1 MFKPIWL
8 PITVLTLLTIFS
20 GCQKEPTASFTVS
33 STSIEVG
40 ESVSFTNTSADADS
54 YEWDFGDGNTSSTVS
69 PTHTYNTAGT
79 YTVSLTAI
87 SKNEKKKDKATGVI
101 TVKIQV
107 QTGTLTDDRD
117 GQTYTTVKIG
127 NQWWM
132 AENLNYYTSSGSWY
146 YDNDSSTYADT
157 YGRLYDWETACN
169 SCPTGWHLPTDEEW
183 KTLEMYLGM
192 SQVEADAGG
201 LRGTDEGGKLKETGT
216 THWYSPNTGATNESG
231 FTALPGGFR
240 LSDGSFYYLGKYAKY
255 AYFWTATE
263 IDASY
268 AWYRILGFN
277 YTEILRNYY
286 TKPYGRSV
294 RCVKD

>member
-8 PITVLTLLTIFS
+8 PVTVLTLLTIFS

-40 ESVSFTNTSADADS
+40 ESVSFTNTSADAAN
-54 YEWDFGDGNTSSTVS
+54 YEWDFGDGITSSSVS

-79 YTVSLTAI
+79 YTVSLTAF
-87 SKNEKKKDKATGVI
+87 SKNEKKNDKATASVSV
-101 TVKIQV
+101 TA
-107 QTGTLTDDRD
+107 TLTDDRD
-117 GQTYTTVKIG
+117 GQKYNTVKIG

-146 YDNDSSTYADT
+146 YNNDSSTYADT

-192 SQVEADAGG
+192 SQSEADAEGW
-201 LRGTDEGGKLKETGT
+201 RGTDEGGKLKETGT
-216 THWYSPNTGATNESG
+216 AHWISPNTGATNISC
-231 FTALPGGFR
+231 FTALPGGTG
-240 LSDGSFYYLGKYAKY
+240 SSNGSFNFLCYNAT
-255 AYFWTATE
+255 FRTATE
-263 IDASY
+263 FNSSY
-268 AWYRILGFN
+268 AWCRSLNCGNAAVSRYYDNKSYGF
-277 YTEILRNYY
+277 
-286 TKPYGRSV
+286 SV